1 MKRKATQKN
10 EILKTDQKKVTT
22 VAIYDHKTQQK
33 KKIIFLN
40 AHTKK
45 VRRRNA
51 RKPKRRKKKY
61 DRIMLLIS

>member
-1 MKRKATQKN
+1 MKMKIYLFMKRKATQKN

-33 KKIIFLN
+33 KKIFLN

-45 VRRRNA
+45 
-51 RKPKRRKKKY
+51 K
-61 DRIMLLIS
+61 